1 VDEASASVTFAML
14 DSSPLIL
21 SATPEIRRADV
32 AAGVGA
38 TVLLV
43 INQYQQ
49 WMCKEEGSAPR

>member
-1 VDEASASVTFAML
+1 MDEASASVTFATL
-14 DSSPLIL
+14 ESSPLIL

-43 INQYQQ
+43 VDQYHQ
-49 WMCKEEGSAPR
+49 WMCAEEGSAPG